1 MPIEIVAKTP
11 NQQAPTKT
19 ETHEPSASA
28 PPAPT
33 PIEATGPATDTSRIR
48 RALADL
54 MSPVSRFFENPTTSD
69 PSLQASA
76 ASPTTESFL
85 SKCIKF
91 YDRMSRGFW
100 GLVENITDFTKWL
113 LERAQA
119 LQNANKSHQPTST
132 SHTNHPID
140 STHPTQLDQ
149 GAYGRRRTDE
159 VLFEEHKKKPQDAL
173 CGIVGDAARR
183 EHEKK
188 QALAVEEQRRDRHLR
203 EETVDKVR
211 EIDARNGVDNEN
223 TEIIINNML
232 SGWTSAS
239 AAINQILAAQ
249 DREILPTKKKA
260 S

>member
-11 NQQAPTKT
+11 SQQAPTKT

-54 MSPVSRFFENPTTSD
+54 MSPVSRLFENPTTSD
-69 PSLQASA
+69 QSLQASA
-76 ASPTTESFL
+76 ASPTTDSFL

-119 LQNANKSHQPTST
+119 LQNANNSHQPTST
-132 SHTNHPID
+132 SPTNHPSD
-140 STHPTQLDQ
+140 NTHPTQLDQ
-149 GAYGRRRTDE
+149 GAHRLRRTDD
-159 VLFEEHKKKPQDAL
+159 VLSEEHKKKPQDAV
-173 CGIVGDAARR
+173 CGIVGEAARR
-183 EHEKK
+183 EDQRQKAR
-188 QALAVEEQRRDRHLR
+188 QFEERARQQHLR
-203 EETVDKVR
+203 HDAVDQIH
-211 EIDARNGVDNEN
+211 EIDARNGVTNEN
-223 TEIIINNML
+223 AEIIINNML
-232 SGWTSAS
+232 SGWTSVS
-239 AAINQILAAQ
+239 AALNQILSAQ
-249 DREILPTKKKA
+249 TGEILPTKKKV